1 MSPSTSALVIA
12 LLGITGTLAS
22 ALFTQRSANNIKIRE
37 LERAD
42 RQRQEERVYETEQAA
57 IASRRACYVALNIA
71 ARLYQ
76 TALTNY
82 LVAIR
87 SSAVTDE
94 IRADVDEMRRDHR
107 ARHAEA
113 QMVVPNP
120 VLIAAGTVNSHL
132 SNLYGILR
140 RLDLGEPET
149 GETIEVAVEMRV
161 GTWDLLSEMRT
172 VMRSDLGI
180 AP

>member
-1 MSPSTSALVIA
+1 V
-12 LLGITGTLAS
+12 GIIGTLTS
-22 ALFTQRSANNIKIRE
+22 GLLTQRSANNSKLRE

-42 RQRQEERVYETEQAA
+42 QQRRDERAYQTEQALTE
-57 IASRRACYVALNIA
+57 SRRACYVALNIA

-87 SSAVTDE
+87 SGAVTDE
-94 IRADVDEMRRDHR
+94 IRTDVDEMRRDHR

-113 QMVVPNP
+113 QMLVPDA
-120 VLIAAGTVNSHL
+120 VLVAAGTVNSHL
-132 SNLYGILR
+132 SNLYGVLR
-140 RLDLGEPET
+140 RIDIGEPEQ
-149 GETIEVAVEMRV
+149 GETIESAAEMRR
-161 GTWDLLSEMRT
+161 GTWGVLSAMRT
-172 VMRSDLGI
+172 IMRRDLGI

>member
-1 MSPSTSALVIA
+1 M
-12 LLGITGTLAS
+12 GIIGTLAS
-22 ALFTQRSANNIKIRE
+22 GLLTQRSANKSKLRE

-42 RQRQEERVYETEQAA
+42 QQRRDERVYQTEQAR
-57 IASRRACYVALNIA
+57 IESRRSCYVALNIA

-87 SSAVTDE
+87 SDAVTDE
-94 IRADVDEMRRDHR
+94 IRTDVEEMRRDHR

-113 QMVVPNP
+113 QMLVPDA
-120 VLIAAGTVNSHL
+120 VLVAAGTVNSHL
-132 SNLYGILR
+132 SNLYGVLR
-140 RLDLGEPET
+140 RIDIGEPEQ
-149 GETIEVAVEMRV
+149 GETLESAAEMRK
-161 GTWDLLSEMRT
+161 GAWDVLSAMRT
-172 VMRSDLGI
+172 IMRRDLGI

>member
-12 LLGITGTLAS
+12 FVGIIGTLAS
-22 ALFTQRSANNIKIRE
+22 ALLTQRSANNNKLRE
-37 LERAD
+37 IERAD
-42 RQRQEERVYETEQAA
+42 QQRREERAYETEQAT
-57 IASRRACYVALNIA
+57 IEIRRACYVALNIA

-87 SSAVTDE
+87 SGAVTDE
-94 IRADVDEMRRDHR
+94 IRTDVDEMRRDHR

-113 QMVVPNP
+113 QMLVPDA
-120 VLIAAGTVNSHL
+120 VLVAAGTVNSHL

-140 RLDLGEPET
+140 RIDIGEPEQ
-149 GETIEVAVEMRV
+149 GETVELAAEMRR
-161 GTWDLLSEMRT
+161 GTWENLSEMRT
-172 VMRSDLGI
+172 VMRRDLGI
-180 AP
+180 GP